1 MENLALFLF
10 YVLSLIVISVLCFNA
25 GKDYQQRIINEKY
38 QECVVEFDNHEKC
51 YSLIMKEQK

>member
-25 GKDYQQRIINEKY
+25 GKDYQKRIINEKY